1 MGMGMKKQ
9 VRWFRSERG
18 YTTLELLV
26 TVGIMGTIA
35 AMAAVQIGLAR
46 PAFKGDGAMRQVIGQ
61 MNIARELA
69 ITQRRFVQIAFT
81 VDNQVRITRENVPNG
96 TTVIQ
101 TVPLEGGIRFGLTA
115 GVPDT
120 PDNFG
125 NAAPISFGAAALMR
139 FTTDGQLVD
148 QAGNPISGSVFLNWP
163 GMGQGQERAA
173 RAVTILGATGRIRGY
188 KWDGRNWK
196 RI

>member
-1 MGMGMKKQ
+1 MKKQ
-9 VRWFRSERG
+9 ARLTWSEKG
-18 YTTLELLV
+18 YSTIELLV

-35 AMAAVQIGLAR
+35 AMATVQIGIAR
-46 PAFKGDGAMRQVIGQ
+46 PSFKGDGAMRTVISQ
-61 MNIARELA
+61 LNIARELA
-69 ITQRRFVQIAFT
+69 LTQRRFVRIEFT
-81 VDNQVRITRENVPNG
+81 VDNAVKITRENIPNG

-101 TVPLEGGIRFGLTA
+101 TVPIEGGIRFGLTA

-125 NAAPISFGAAALMR
+125 NVTAVSFGAATQMR
-139 FTTDGQLVD
+139 FTTDGTLVD
-148 QAGNPISGSVFLNWP
+148 QTGAPISGSVFLNWP
-163 GMGQGQERAA
+163 GVGQGQERAA

-196 RI
+196 RV

>member
-1 MGMGMKKQ
+1 MKKQ
-9 VRWFRSERG
+9 VRWFRAEHG

-35 AMAAVQIGLAR
+35 AMAAVQIGIAR
-46 PAFKGDGAMRQVIGQ
+46 PSYKGDGAMRQVIAQ
-61 MNIARELA
+61 LNIARELA
-69 ITQRRFVQIAFT
+69 ITQRRFVQVAFT
-81 VDNQVRITRENVPNG
+81 AGNEVQITREDVPNG

-101 TVPLEGGIRFGLTA
+101 TVPIEGGMRFGLTA

-125 NAAPISFGAAALMR
+125 NATPVSFGAAALLR
-139 FTTDGQLVD
+139 FTTDGTLVD
-148 QAGNPISGSVFLNWP
+148 ENANPISGSVFLNWP
-163 GMGQGQERAA
+163 GLGQGQERAA
-173 RAVTILGATGRIRGY
+173 RAVTILGSTGRIRGY
-188 KWDGRNWK
+188 RWDGRNWK

>member
-1 MGMGMKKQ
+1 MKKQ
-9 VRWFRSERG
+9 VRLFRSERG

-46 PAFKGDGAMRQVIGQ
+46 PAFKGDGAMRQVMAQ
-61 MNIARELA
+61 LNIARELA
-69 ITQRRFVQIAFT
+69 ITQRRFVQVAFT
-81 VDNQVRITRENVPNG
+81 VDNEVRITRENIPNG
-96 TTVIQ
+96 TTVVQ
-101 TVPLEGGIRFGLTA
+101 TTPIEGGMRFGLTP

-125 NAAPISFGAAALMR
+125 NAAAVSFGAAALLR
-139 FTTDGQLVD
+139 FSTDGTLVD
-148 QAGNPISGSVFLNWP
+148 QAANPISGSVFLNWP
-163 GMGQGQERAA
+163 GLGQGQERAA

-188 KWDGRNWK
+188 RWDGRNWK

>member
-1 MGMGMKKQ
+1 MGTGMKKQ
-9 VRWFRSERG
+9 VRSVRSAKG

-46 PAFKGDGAMRQVIGQ
+46 PAFKGDGAMRQVIAQ
-61 MNIARELA
+61 LNTARELA
-69 ITQRRFVQIAFT
+69 ITQRRFIQISFT
-81 VDNQVRITRENVPNG
+81 VDNEVRITRENIPNG

-101 TVPLEGGIRFGLTA
+101 TTPIEGGMRFGLTP

-125 NAAPISFGAAALMR
+125 NAGPVSFGAAGAMR
-139 FTTDGQLVD
+139 FTTEGQLVD
-148 QAGNPISGSVFLNWP
+148 GAGSPISGTVFLNWP
-163 GMGQGQERAA
+163 GAGQGQERAA

-188 KWDGRNWK
+188 RWDGRNWK

>member
-1 MGMGMKKQ
+1 MKKQ
-9 VRWFRSERG
+9 VRLFRSERG

-46 PAFKGDGAMRQVIGQ
+46 PAFKGDGAMRQVMAQ
-61 MNIARELA
+61 LNTARELA
-69 ITQRRFVQIAFT
+69 ITQRRFVQVAFT
-81 VDNQVRITRENVPNG
+81 VDNQVRITRENIPNG
-96 TTVIQ
+96 TTVVQ
-101 TVPLEGGIRFGLTA
+101 TTPIEGGMRFGLTP

-125 NAAPISFGAAALMR
+125 NATAVSFGAAALLR
-139 FTTDGQLVD
+139 FSTDGTLVD
-148 QAGNPISGSVFLNWP
+148 QAANPISGSVFLNWP
-163 GMGQGQERAA
+163 GLGQGQERAA

-188 KWDGRNWK
+188 RWDGRNWK

>member
-1 MGMGMKKQ
+1 MKKQ
-9 VRWFRSERG
+9 ARLIWSEKG
-18 YTTLELLV
+18 LSTLEMLV

-35 AMAAVQIGLAR
+35 AMATVQIGLAR
-46 PAFKGDGAMRQVIGQ
+46 PSFKGDGAMRTVIAQ
-61 MNIARELA
+61 LNIARELA
-69 ITQRRFVQIAFT
+69 LTQRRFVR
-81 VDNQVRITRENVPNG
+81 VDFDLATNEIRVTREDVPNG

-101 TVPLEGGIRFGLTA
+101 SVPIEGGIRFGLTP

-125 NAAPISFGAAALMR
+125 NATAVSFGAAAQLR

-163 GMGQGQERAA
+163 GVGQGQERAA

-188 KWDGRNWK
+188 RWDGRNWK
-196 RI
+196 RV

>member
-1 MGMGMKKQ
+1 MKKQ
-9 VRWFRSERG
+9 ARLIGSDKG

-35 AMAAVQIGLAR
+35 AMASVQIGLAR
-46 PAFKGDGAMRQVIGQ
+46 PGFKGDGAMRTVVSQL
-61 MNIARELA
+61 NIARELA
-69 ITQRRFVQIAFT
+69 LTQRRFVRVEFT
-81 VDNQVRITRENVPNG
+81 VDNEVKITRENVPVG
-96 TTVIQ
+96 LTVIQ
-101 TVPLEGGIRFGLTA
+101 TVPIEGGIRFGLTA

-120 PDNFG
+120 PDAFG
-125 NAAPISFGAAALMR
+125 NATAVSFGAATQLR
-139 FTTDGQLVD
+139 FTTDGTLVD
-148 QAGNPISGSVFLNWP
+148 QNGNPISGSVFLNWP
-163 GMGQGQERAA
+163 GVGQGQERAA

>member
-1 MGMGMKKQ
+1 MKKQ
-9 VRWFRSERG
+9 VRWFRAEHG

-35 AMAAVQIGLAR
+35 AMAAVQIGIAR
-46 PAFKGDGAMRQVIGQ
+46 PSYKGDGAMRQVIAQ
-61 MNIARELA
+61 LNIARELA
-69 ITQRRFVQIAFT
+69 ITQRRFVQVAFT
-81 VDNQVRITRENVPNG
+81 AGNEVQITREDIPNG

-101 TVPLEGGIRFGLTA
+101 TVPIEGGIRFGLTA

-125 NAAPISFGAAALMR
+125 NAAAVSFGAATQLR
-139 FTTDGQLVD
+139 FTTDGTLVD
-148 QAGNPISGSVFLNWP
+148 ENANPISGSVFLNWP
-163 GMGQGQERAA
+163 GTGQGQERAA
-173 RAVTILGATGRIRGY
+173 RAVTILGSTGRIRGY
-188 KWDGRNWK
+188 RWDGRNWK

>member
-1 MGMGMKKQ
+1 MKKQ
-9 VRWFRSERG
+9 ARLTWSEKG
-18 YTTLELLV
+18 YTTIEMLV

-35 AMAAVQIGLAR
+35 AMATVQIGIAR
-46 PAFKGDGAMRQVIGQ
+46 PSFKGDGAMRTVISQ
-61 MNIARELA
+61 LNIARELA
-69 ITQRRFVQIAFT
+69 LTQRRFVRIEFT
-81 VDNQVRITRENVPNG
+81 VDNAVRITREDIPNG

-101 TVPLEGGIRFGLTA
+101 TVAIEGGIRFGLTP

-125 NAAPISFGAAALMR
+125 NATAVSFGTATQMR
-139 FTTDGQLVD
+139 FTTDGTLVN
-148 QAGNPISGSVFLNWP
+148 QTGAPISGSVFLNWP
-163 GMGQGQERAA
+163 GVGQGQERAA

>member
-1 MGMGMKKQ
+1 MKKQ
-9 VRWFRSERG
+9 VRLFRSERG

-46 PAFKGDGAMRQVIGQ
+46 PAFKGDGAMRQVIAQ
-61 MNIARELA
+61 LNTARDLA
-69 ITQRRFVQIAFT
+69 ISQRRFIQISFT
-81 VDNQVRITRENVPNG
+81 VNNEVRITRENIPNG

-101 TVPLEGGIRFGLTA
+101 TTPIEGGMRFGLTP

-125 NAAPISFGAAALMR
+125 NAAAVSFGAAAALR
-139 FTTDGQLVD
+139 FSTDGTLVD
-148 QAGNPISGSVFLNWP
+148 QASNPISGSVFLNWP
-163 GMGQGQERAA
+163 GSGQGQERAA
-173 RAVTILGATGRIRGY
+173 RAVTILGSTGRIRGY
-188 KWDGRNWK
+188 RWDGRNWK

>member
-1 MGMGMKKQ
+1 MKKQ
-9 VRWFRSERG
+9 VRWFRAEHG

-35 AMAAVQIGLAR
+35 AMAAVQIGIAR
-46 PAFKGDGAMRQVIGQ
+46 PSYKGDGAMRQVIAQ
-61 MNIARELA
+61 LNIARELA
-69 ITQRRFVQIAFT
+69 ITQRRFVQVAFT
-81 VDNQVRITRENVPNG
+81 AGNEVQITREDIPNG

-101 TVPLEGGIRFGLTA
+101 TVPIEGGIRFGLTA

-125 NAAPISFGAAALMR
+125 NAAAVSFGAATQLR
-139 FTTDGQLVD
+139 FTTDGTLVD
-148 QAGNPISGSVFLNWP
+148 ENANPISGSVFLNWP
-163 GMGQGQERAA
+163 GLGQGQERAA
-173 RAVTILGATGRIRGY
+173 RAVTILGSTGRIRGY
-188 KWDGRNWK
+188 RWDGRNWK

>member
-1 MGMGMKKQ
+1 MKKQ
-9 VRWFRSERG
+9 ARLIWSHKG
-18 YTTLELLV
+18 YSTIELLV

-35 AMAAVQIGLAR
+35 AMASVQIGLAR
-46 PAFKGDGAMRQVIGQ
+46 PGFKGDGAMRTVVSQL
-61 MNIARELA
+61 NIARELA
-69 ITQRRFVQIAFT
+69 LTQRRFVRIEFTIANE
-81 VDNQVRITRENVPNG
+81 VKITRENVPNG
-96 TTVIQ
+96 LTVIQ
-101 TVPLEGGIRFGLTA
+101 TVPIEGGIRFGLTP

-125 NAAPISFGAAALMR
+125 NATPVSFGAATQLR
-139 FTTDGQLVD
+139 FTTDGTLVD

-163 GMGQGQERAA
+163 GLGQGQERAA
-173 RAVTILGATGRIRGY
+173 RAVTILGSTGRIRGY

>member
-1 MGMGMKKQ
+1 MKKQ
-9 VRWFRSERG
+9 ERRIWSEKG
-18 YTTLELLV
+18 LSTLEMLV

-35 AMAAVQIGLAR
+35 AMATVQIGLAR
-46 PAFKGDGAMRQVIGQ
+46 PSFKGDGAMRTVIAQ
-61 MNIARELA
+61 LNIARELA
-69 ITQRRFVQIAFT
+69 LTQRRFVR
-81 VDNQVRITRENVPNG
+81 VDFVTATNEIRITREDVPNG

-101 TVPLEGGIRFGLTA
+101 TVPMEGGIRFGLTA

-125 NAAPISFGAAALMR
+125 NATAISFGAATQLR
-139 FTTDGQLVD
+139 FTTDGTMVD

-163 GMGQGQERAA
+163 GVGQGQERAA

-196 RI
+196 RV